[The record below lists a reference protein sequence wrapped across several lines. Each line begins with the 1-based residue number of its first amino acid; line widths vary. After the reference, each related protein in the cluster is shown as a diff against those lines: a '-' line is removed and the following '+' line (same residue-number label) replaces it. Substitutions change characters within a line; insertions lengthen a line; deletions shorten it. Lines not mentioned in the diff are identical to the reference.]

1 MNRYSKLIV
10 LGYPITDMR
19 GSTGRPLETL
29 RNVSHESLKEVN
41 ISSTGETKLFEFQYI
56 PPITGIE
63 GGNEKIKDFK
73 LQDN

>member
-1 MNRYSKLIV
+1 MRESTHTQFEI
-10 LGYPITDMR
+10 LGNASP
-19 GSTGRPLETL
+19 
-29 RNVSHESLKEVN
+29 ESLKEVY